1 MKIIL
6 GWTLM
11 LFSIVALGQ
20 DNFVSGYYIDQNN
33 NKIEGFIEDVNTNNN
48 PESINFKSSLTDKL
62 NVIPISN
69 ISEFKVS
76 TNYKYIKYIV
86 KYDYGQVVN
95 KSEINI
101 YGKEPD
107 LKKKTVLAK
116 VIVEGE
122 ISLMKAVINDFV
134 FFYIK
139 NSMDEKPRLLIHRK
153 YNDNNKLR
161 ENNDFRKQLY
171 DELKSDKIVMDNFT
185 NLKYAEDELV
195 ALFKNVNIDNNSL
208 VDQNISAEKYKN
220 KFKFR
225 LIAGLSSAHA
235 TYDFKNTI
243 GMKPVDITYTN
254 PMFGVEISNVFGTNS
269 RRSELFGR
277 FFYQNLKSKAN
288 YHSEQTNSFTT
299 DYTLNSNIST
309 LNFSGG
315 YRYAIFQKGKNKVTI
330 DGSIGYTTIL
340 SGDVTIDYLV
350 TYTGA
355 NPNPPVE
362 VTTVYDKLASNLF
375 FNVGCGYVF
384 DNKYGITL
392 EYSPQKNYLDKYVV
406 LEGGYSNFNLIFT
419 YTFNK

>member
-6 GWTLM
+6 GWTLL

-48 PESINFKSSLTDKL
+48 PESINFKLALEDKS
-62 NVIPISN
+62 NVISISN

-101 YGKEPD
+101 YGKDPD

-122 ISLMKAVINDFV
+122 VSLLKAVINDVV

-171 DELKSDKIVMDNFT
+171 DELKSEKLVMDNFT
-185 NLKYAEDELV
+185 NLKYTEDELV
-195 ALFKNVNIDNNSL
+195 AIFKNVNIDNNSF
-208 VDQNISAEKYKN
+208 VEQNISVDKYKN
-220 KFKFR
+220 KFYFKV
-225 LIAGLSSAHA
+225 IAGLSSAQA

-254 PMFGVEISNVFGTNS
+254 PMFGFEFSNIFGTNS
-269 RRSELFGR
+269 KRSEMFGR
-277 FFYQNLKSKAN
+277 LFYQNLKSKAN
-288 YHSEQTNSFTT
+288 SHEVQSSYTV
-299 DYTLNSNIST
+299 DYTLNSDIST

-315 YRYAIFQKGKNKVTI
+315 YRHAIFQKGKNKVTI
-330 DGSIGYTTIL
+330 EGSIGYTTIL
-340 SGDVTIDYLV
+340 SGDVTVDYLV
-350 TYTGA
+350 TYTGPNA
-355 NPNPPVE
+355 NPPVE
-362 VTTVYDKLASNLF
+362 QKYLYDKLASNLF

-392 EYSPQKNYLDKYVV
+392 EYSPQKNYLDKYVIF
-406 LEGGYSNFNLIFT
+406 EGGYSNFNLIFT